1 MKIAYTGAHGTGK
14 TSSVYRRAAKE
25 KLKSSKNIVVL
36 TEIAR
41 QCPFPI
47 NEESTID
54 SQLWMFST
62 QLKKELDLSLC
73 YDYIICDRSLVD
85 YCAYAYFVDKK
96 LYTGMF
102 HICNTFV
109 HTYDKIYFNSVKYN
123 QYLIDDGI
131 RSIDFDFQQRIEDK
145 LFELYE
151 LMNYNVEVV

>member
-1 MKIAYTGAHGTGK
+1 MKIAYTGSHGTGK
-14 TSSVYRRAAKE
+14 TSSVYKKAAEE
-25 KLKSSKNIVVL
+25 KLKSNRNIIIL

-47 NEESTID
+47 NEKSTID

-73 YDYIICDRSLVD
+73 YDYVICDRSLID
-85 YCAYAYFVDKK
+85 YCAYAYFVNEI
-96 LYTGMF
+96 LYNGMF
-102 HICNTFV
+102 HICNSFIN
-109 HTYDKIYFNSVKYN
+109 TYDKIYFNLIKNN

-131 RSIDFDFQQRIEDK
+131 RNIDFKFQQKIEDK

-151 LMNYNVEVV
+151 LMNYNVEVL